1 LKGVQH
7 GRLVMT
13 VAQPES
19 GHDHSATK
27 PHTHRQ

>member
-13 VAQPES
+13 VAQSEP
-19 GHDHSATK
+19 GRHHANGK
-27 PHTHRQ
+27 PHTHRH

>member
-1 LKGVQH
+1 VQH

-19 GHDHSATK
+19 GHHHHANGK
-27 PHTHRQ
+27 PHLHRY